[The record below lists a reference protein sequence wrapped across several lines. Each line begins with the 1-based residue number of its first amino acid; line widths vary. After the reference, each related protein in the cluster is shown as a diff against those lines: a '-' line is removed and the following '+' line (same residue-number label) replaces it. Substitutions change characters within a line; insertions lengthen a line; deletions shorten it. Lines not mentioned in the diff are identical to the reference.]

1 MIRYKSNNQLKI
13 EMFSTPFE
21 MNLNPNNRWVKLSK
35 SIPWDELASIYYQ
48 SMNSRKGA
56 PSIDARIVIGALIIK
71 HMLRLDDRG
80 TIEMISENVYMQY
93 FLGLSAYTDK
103 PVFDPSLF
111 VAIRKRLGLEGFN
124 QMNEHIINKALG
136 LSSAKSNVQKEKE
149 DENQSGS
156 DNLQNRGKLQIDA
169 TVADADIKYPTDV
182 DLLNDSRMKSEEI
195 IDVLY
200 AILKPKIKPRTY
212 RRKARK
218 EYLTF
223 AKNKNKSKQQ
233 IRKCVKSQLGYLGR
247 NLKTIEKMLKDVNP
261 YEFVLDK
268 KLQHYLLVIQEVYR
282 QQLAM
287 YKGSTHQISDRIVNI
302 HQPHVRPIVRGK
314 SGKPV
319 EFGAKVE
326 ISLQEGFGKIERLS
340 WDAFN
345 EGQDLKSILE
355 KYKSEKGYYPALI
368 QVDKIYLNRENRR
381 YLKEKGIRFTGKP
394 LGRPPKEEMSA
405 YEKRKAKKEA
415 AERNQV
421 EGYFGLSKRK
431 YRLNRIYAKTR
442 ITAEAWIAAI
452 IMVTNI
458 MKILR
463 DFLLSFFSK
472 ENFYTFLLLKRKLT
486 LNLKNYYLICSL
498 NF

>member
-1 MIRYKSNNQLKI
+1 MIRYKSYNQQKI

-21 MNLNPNNRWVKLSK
+21 MNMNPNNRWVKLSK

-48 SMNSRKGA
+48 AMNSQKGA

-93 FLGLSAYTDK
+93 FLGLSAYTDES
-103 PVFDPSLF
+103 VFDPSLF
-111 VAIRKRLGLEGFN
+111 VSIRKRLGLEAFN
-124 QMNEHIINKALG
+124 QMNERIINKALG
-136 LSSAKSNVQKEKE
+136 LTLPKATVQKES
-149 DENQSGS
+149 ENQSGS
-156 DNLQNRGKLQIDA
+156 DTLQNKGKLQIDA

-195 IDVLY
+195 VDLLY
-200 AILKPKIKPRTY
+200 AVLKPKIKPRTY

-233 IRKCVKSQLGYLGR
+233 IRKSVKSQLGYLGR
-247 NLKTIEKMLKDVNP
+247 NLKTIEKMLNDVNP
-261 YEFVLDK
+261 SDFPLNK
-268 KLQHYLLVIQEVYR
+268 KLQKYLFVIQEVYR

-319 EFGAKVE
+319 EFGAKIDV
-326 ISLQEGFGKIERLS
+326 SLQGGFSNIERLS

-345 EGQDLKSILE
+345 EGQDLKFIIE
-355 KYKSEKGYYPALI
+355 KYKQEKHYYPALI
-368 QVDKIYLNRENRR
+368 QVDKIYLNRENRK
-381 YLKEKGIRFTGKP
+381 YLKEKGIRYTGKP
-394 LGRPPKEEMSA
+394 LGRPPMEEMSA

-442 ITAEAWIAAI
+442 KTAESWIAAI

-463 DFLLSFFSK
+463 DFLLSFFST
-472 ENFYTFLLLKRKLT
+472 ENFYTFLLLRRKLPM
-486 LNLKNYYLICSL
+486 NLKNYYLIAV
-498 NF
+498 